1 MTAFS
6 PVSSQILTRVAVL
19 IDGDHIPASFRT
31 TISTEA
37 AKLGEVISTQ
47 LFCDLSLRPD
57 WASET
62 GIDVTHC
69 KGRPGKN
76 SADMS
81 LCIAALDLAY
91 RGLATAFLIASN
103 DRDFE
108 PLTRHL
114 RRLGCTANQVKTLAP
129 PPTPKPVAPPTQSA
143 PPHSAAPVTE
153 DPATRTLLAKVRA
166 AIKGH
171 GGPDGI
177 KIEALNPL
185 LHRQGVRISQEPE
198 KNWRAWLRARPEHFH
213 CDPKG
218 PLARVRLKK

>member
-6 PVSSQILTRVAVL
+6 PVPSQTTTRVAVL
-19 IDGDHIPASFRT
+19 IDGDHIPASFRI
-31 TISTEA
+31 TISREA
-37 AKLGEVISTQ
+37 AKLGDQISTQ

-57 WASET
+57 WVSET

-114 RRLGCTANQVKTLAP
+114 RRMGCTASQIKTLAP
-129 PPTPKPVAPPTQSA
+129 PPGPKPVAPVQFA
-143 PPHSAAPVTE
+143 PPHPAAPATA
-153 DPATRTLLAKVRA
+153 DPATSTLLAKVRA

-177 KIEALNPL
+177 TIEALNPL
-185 LHRQGVRISQEPE
+185 LHRQGIRISQEPE